1 MVTTNLG
8 IENKSKHIST
18 SYSETSKTSAVSFD
32 DLTHIE
38 SFDNVK
44 LYKKFL
50 NWVSG
55 EFDLFLQIEEDDL
68 QVFFPNGSL
77 HIKEQ
82 AIDSNLISAEIN
94 IKSKNSTVGAN
105 ILNQTT
111 SVANHLKTIY
121 CQ

>member
-1 MVTTNLG
+1 MVTTNLS
-8 IENKSKHIST
+8 IDNKSKYTST
-18 SYSETSKTSAVSFD
+18 PYSEANKPSAGSFD

-38 SFDNVK
+38 SFDNAK

-55 EFDLFLQIEEDDL
+55 EFDLFLQIEENDL

-82 AIDSNLISAEIN
+82 DIDSNLIAAEIN
-94 IKSKNSTVGAN
+94 IKSKNPTVGVN
-105 ILNQTT
+105 IYNQIT

-121 CQ
+121 CP